1 MAESAGTLHC
11 PNCGGPAAPG
21 DSACKYCHAPLAT
34 VSCPSCFALMFQGA
48 IYCPSC
54 GAKGART
61 VGPQTAPCPACKGTM
76 RQIDLGSA
84 ALLECEACFGL
95 WVDAETFEH
104 LCADREAQAAVLHR
118 WEKPEPRADMRV
130 RYRPCVRC
138 GTMMNRLNFGKMS
151 GVVVDVCKG
160 HGTFLDAGEL
170 HQIVSFI
177 RGGGLERARER
188 QLEDL
193 KDERARLRSLQSTTI
208 RDSTLGA
215 GLEPIDGGD
224 ILSLLHDLLHH

>member
-1 MAESAGTLHC
+1 
-11 PNCGGPAAPG
+11 
-21 DSACKYCHAPLAT
+21 
-34 VSCPSCFALMFQGA
+34 
-48 IYCPSC
+48 
-54 GAKGART
+54 
-61 VGPQTAPCPACKGTM
+61 M

-118 WEKPEPRADMRV
+118 WENPVARDADLRV

-138 GTMMNRLNFGKMS
+138 GTMMNRLNFGKVS

-170 HQIVSFI
+170 HQIVGFI
-177 RGGGLERARER
+177 RGGGLDRARER

-193 KDERARLRSLQSTTI
+193 KDEQARLRSLQATTI

-224 ILSLLHDLLHH
+224 ILSLLHDLLHR